1 VPKNDEMTI
10 DERRKYLRIKQKE
23 YWAGS
28 RNQKS
33 GILTEMENV
42 TKLDRKTLIRSMHS
56 DLERQVR
63 KRQRGRSYGPD
74 VTHALRVI
82 SEAEDDI
89 CAERLAPNVAWLCQH
104 LAAHRELAP
113 TPQLIEQLD
122 HISIST
128 VRRLLAPSRKERLS
142 PRRPMQPSRV
152 LRDVPIRKIPW
163 NEQEP
168 GHFEVDLVFHCGGSG
183 EGLYAHTLQMI
194 DVATGWSE
202 RVALLGRGYLVMED
216 AFRRILGR
224 LPFPVLE
231 LHTDNGREFFNAH
244 LQQFWERFPGVLPTR
259 SRPYHKND
267 NRFVEQKNRTLVRG
281 YFDHDRFDTV
291 EQVLAMNELFHKMWL
306 YYNFFQPVMRLS
318 EKIDVTRADRVL
330 RFKRKW
336 DTAKPPLD
344 RLLAAQILP
353 AESAQ
358 RLLRLRERTNPRR
371 LRDEIHRLIKL
382 LVTLRC
388 AMPNE
393 SQNVYE
399 TLLTGTSTHCQE
411 VALPR

>member
-1 VPKNDEMTI
+1 MPKNDEMTI
-10 DERRKYLRIKQKE
+10 NERRKYLRIKQKE
-23 YWAGS
+23 YCAGS

-33 GILTEMENV
+33 AILTEMESV

-63 KRQRGRSYGPD
+63 KKQRGRSYGPD
-74 VTHALRVI
+74 VVHALRVI
-82 SEAEDDI
+82 SEAVDNI
-89 CAERLAPNVAWLCQH
+89 CAERLAPNAAWLCQV

-113 TPQLIEQLD
+113 TPQLIDQLE
-122 HISIST
+122 HISITT
-128 VRRLLAPSRKERLS
+128 VRRLLAPSRKERLI
-142 PRRPMQPSRV
+142 PKRPVPPSRV

-202 RVALLGRGYLVMED
+202 RVALLGRGYVAMED
-216 AFRRILGR
+216 GFRRILDR

-231 LHTDNGREFFNAH
+231 LHTDNGSEFFNAH
-244 LQQFWERFPGVLPTR
+244 LRRFWKQFPGVLPTR

-291 EQVLAMNELFHKMWL
+291 DQVLAMNELFHKMWL

-318 EKIDVTRADRVL
+318 EKIDVTRVDRIL

-336 DTAKPPLD
+336 DTARPPLD

-353 AESAQ
+353 AQTAE

-371 LRDEIHRLIKL
+371 LRDEIQRLIKL
-382 LVTLRC
+382 LVAQPCT
-388 AMPNE
+388 MPNE
-393 SQNVYE
+393 SQDVYE
-399 TLLTGTSTHCQE
+399 TLRTAATTH
-411 VALPR
+411 